1 MTNTIQKVGQNQ
13 SMDLCK
19 MIASL
24 LVLFVH
30 IPFPGALGSLVDVS
44 ARFSVPMFLAITGY
58 FNYGASAATIA
69 RRMLHIVKLTVFACI
84 FYMISNALNAH
95 FMGVPV
101 WDLLAWDQVTPSL
114 PVLMRWFMLHWNPF
128 SEHLWYLSAVTL
140 CYFLLWLYVS
150 AFGEKPVNYRPVYL
164 IGLFVG
170 GLLIYSAVLLPW
182 AGNGVDCHVYRNGWI
197 MGISLFTLGLFLHE
211 YQDTLF
217 RNLHLKNRYLVVQML
232 FGFVLSL
239 CEWGC
244 GIVGEVTL
252 GHLILLP
259 ALMTLLIR
267 HPRLPVKS
275 PVLIA
280 LISRFRSL
288 STAIY
293 ILHCAFIWVYDRF
306 FQPLFYSFMG
316 DAEALFRPF
325 GVLILTLIGAVIWD
339 QVDIYRSKKRK

>member
-1 MTNTIQKVGQNQ
+1 MTNTIQKADKNQ

-19 MIASL
+19 MIAA
-24 LVLFVH
+24 LFVLSIH
-30 IPFPGALGSLVDVS
+30 VPFPGAFGSAIELIG
-44 ARFSVPMFLAITGY
+44 RFAVPMFLAITGY
-58 FNYGASAATIA
+58 FNYGANAATIA
-69 RRMLHIVKLTVFACI
+69 RRMVHIVKLTVFACV
-84 FYMISNALNAH
+84 FYMFSNSLNAY

-101 WDLLAWDQVTPSL
+101 WDFLSWDQVTPGL
-114 PVLMRWFMLHWNPF
+114 PVLMRWFILHWNPF

-150 AFGEKPVNYRPVYL
+150 AFGEKPVNYRAVYL
-164 IGLFVG
+164 IGLFAG
-170 GLLIYSAVLLPW
+170 GLLIYTAILLPW
-182 AGNGVDCHVYRNGWI
+182 TGNGVDCHVYRNGWFT
-197 MGISLFTLGLFLHE
+197 GIALFSLGLFLHE

-217 RNLHLKNRYLVVQML
+217 CNLHLKNWHLVVQIL
-232 FGFVLSL
+232 FGFVLAL
-239 CEWGC
+239 CEWRC
-244 GIVGEVTL
+244 GIAGEVTL

-275 PVLIA
+275 PVLIT